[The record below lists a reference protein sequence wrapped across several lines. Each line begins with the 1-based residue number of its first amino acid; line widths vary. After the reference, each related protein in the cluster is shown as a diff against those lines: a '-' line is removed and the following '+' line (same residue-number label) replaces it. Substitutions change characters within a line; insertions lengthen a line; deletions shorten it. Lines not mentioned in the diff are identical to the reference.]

1 MKEWYF
7 FDQYGV
13 NHGDRNAAFTNKQVI
28 DDSLLFG
35 CIEYGGSKHYIFKY
49 THKQGFI
56 KKTLFTGVN
65 DYISLTEICIDT
77 LNKNL
82 YTFCRSGIRPPLYK
96 YIQAVVFKLDYDL
109 NILDSLVIGYST
121 IYEPS
126 NMVFK
131 NNKLYLTATNQNYFG
146 VPIKCNL
153 TILNNNLQLL
163 NRKVV
168 GDTTISQGP
177 IKLFFEK
184 DGNIRLFI
192 KGLSG
197 ATNSLKPPP
206 IMLLDTNLNVLQ
218 NKWYFNRSYP
228 TYPIFGPPSIIT
240 KTKSGY
246 IYTSEQNPFAQW
258 PQYHVYYHFKVT
270 ENEDTLKTTYFYT
283 KSVPSN
289 QYYPTKYNYNIRHLQ
304 SIKNNYLLGLGSEEI
319 FGSTSINQN
328 NYKFLIIDSSLNIIN
343 TFDVL
348 KFTTAKLDLITA
360 GKTKIG
366 QTPSGMYYISSQAKD
381 STQVN
386 YKGVYYLMTID
397 STAKISTNPS
407 PTITATE
414 QEWQNINIYP
424 NPTKDIVKFA
434 IPPNTNYNVN
444 VYNNLGQLL
453 MSINDVNVN
462 REINLQGLPIG
473 IYHFTFYETNLKKNI
488 TKKLVLE

>member
-7 FDQYGV
+7 FDEAGLGNNLSQYGSYP
-13 NHGDRNAAFTNKQVI
+13 ASK
-28 DDSLLFG
+28 DSVLFG
-35 CIEYGGSKHYIFKY
+35 VIASGTYHWLYKY

-56 KKTLFTGVN
+56 KKVKFNGLDGNINFRDFCLDSVN
-65 DYISLTEICIDT
+65 KFIYS
-77 LNKNL
+77 
-82 YTFCRSGIRPPLYK
+82 FCRTGPRAPFYK
-96 YIQAVVFKLDYDL
+96 YVQGIVYKLDL
-109 NILDSLVIGYST
+109 NLNLIDSSIISYST
-121 IYEPS
+121 IYEPTQIS
-126 NMVFK
+126 YK
-131 NNKLYLTATNQNYFG
+131 NNKLYLLASNRNYFSE
-146 VPIKCNL
+146 PIKINL
-153 TILNNNLQLL
+153 TILNTNLQLL

-168 GDTTISQGP
+168 SDSVNNSCYSSKMFFDNNNNLRLYVWAAANGSVFPKSIRTI
-177 IKLFFEK
+177 
-184 DGNIRLFI
+184 
-192 KGLSG
+192 
-197 ATNSLKPPP
+197 
-206 IMLLDTNLNVLQ
+206 DTNLNFISDGCII
-218 NKWYFNRSYP
+218 NRCPPWYTTYYP
-228 TYPIFGPPSIIT
+228 ENII